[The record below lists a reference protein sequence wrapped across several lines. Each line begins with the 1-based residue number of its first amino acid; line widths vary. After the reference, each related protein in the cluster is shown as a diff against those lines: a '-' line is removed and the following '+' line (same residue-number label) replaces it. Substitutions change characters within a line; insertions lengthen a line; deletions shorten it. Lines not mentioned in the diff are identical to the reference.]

1 MKNVPTEVN
10 AGEKINISVNVTN
23 TGKFDGDEVVQLYVT
38 LPDSKLKKT
47 IRALQGFKR
56 ISLKSGETK
65 TVDFELNPSQFAA
78 RDEQNNAVVEAGKV
92 QISIGGKQLDKEAIA
107 VKKVVQ
113 AEVIVTGNRFVV
125 SN

>member
-1 MKNVPTEVN
+1 MATFRRSN
-10 AGEKINISVNVTN
+10 AYEAIGTSN
-23 TGKFDGDEVVQLYVT
+23 TAT
-38 LPDSKLKKT
+38 AS
-47 IRALQGFKR
+47 
-56 ISLKSGETK
+56 ETK